1 MDCGMPN
8 FSLILWFG
16 VEFLHLQVPIV
27 GYFKPWISIG
37 AIDKVAMEEDEDRIL
52 LSSLGVTSANPEDI
66 ERNILSQVHSL
77 FLFSDCID
85 KGV

>member
-1 MDCGMPN
+1 
-8 FSLILWFG
+8 
-16 VEFLHLQVPIV
+16 
-27 GYFKPWISIG
+27 
-37 AIDKVAMEEDEDRIL
+37 MEEDEDRIL